1 MTTTK
6 ALRFSFIAIMAMM
19 ILPCKLLAQT
29 AQDVLTAEN
38 LIPGITGVSY
48 YEFSNKQFNSTAVYA
63 GTVGTFSKEMALKL
77 KDSGSGIVTTASGGT
92 VKSVIIKWNTSTSSP
107 RSIKVYGKTSAYK
120 SEEDLYKT
128 TVKEQGT
135 LIGTVNYVA
144 ARSDTLIVDGDYTYV
159 GISATGGTVYID
171 EIGIVWQSKAYSKA
185 KDPVFSP
192 APGKYS
198 DTQYVTISAAPGN
211 TIYYTTTGV
220 DPTFD
225 DTCLYDGM
233 PVCID
238 QSTTVKAVS
247 IDGES
252 GEVSDIVTAAYT
264 IERQFAFDVSAA
276 TTTLGRTFKAPVL
289 MNTYIGGDVTWN
301 SSDDAVAVVSTD
313 GNVTP
318 LSAGTTTITAILT
331 LPDVDPL
338 TASYVLTVK
347 NAPEVPVGGAYYKR
361 ITSAADIVDGGIYLI
376 VNEAAGMVMGEISG
390 TGKGVAV
397 NIKGDFCVTSD
408 DVEIVLEKQ
417 PDGTYGLK
425 NSAGYIG
432 FKSDTNFDTPDKT
445 VANSRYKWSVTVAS
459 PDSVVIRNIYDAGR
473 YIRYNRANK
482 DFRLYS
488 SIGSTAKITLY
499 RKMGALK
506 ITAGGRDTDGLYYA
520 TYFTDVPF
528 VVPADVTCSTVGVKG
543 GRLVVDRY
551 NSGEIVPAR
560 TGLLVSALD
569 PGIYEYAVLDAVG
582 KTHGGN
588 LLKGDVTDMMTEGEG
603 CTFYRL
609 AKPSGKAL
617 GFWWGAPDGGPFS
630 LGAYKAYLAVPVGV
644 SMAKGF
650 SFEAA
655 TTAIEN
661 IAGDAISGGNGFA
674 GGANHALFSLD
685 GHRVLHKPTP
695 GLYII
700 GGKKVMIK

>member
-1 MTTTK
+1 
-6 ALRFSFIAIMAMM
+6 MM

-38 LIPGITGVSY
+38 LIPGVTGVSY

-63 GTVGTFSKEMALKL
+63 GKVGTFSKEMALKL
-77 KDSGSGIVTTASGGT
+77 KDSDSGIVTTTSGGT
-92 VKSVIIKWNTSTSSP
+92 VRSVIIKWNSSTSSP
-107 RSIKVYGKTSAYK
+107 RSIKVYGKKSAYA

-128 TVKEQGT
+128 TAKEQGT
-135 LIGTVNYVA
+135 LIGTINYVA
-144 ARSDTLIVDGDYTYV
+144 ARSDTLIVNGDYTYV
-159 GISATGGTVYID
+159 GLCATGGVVYID

-185 KDPVFSP
+185 KDPTFSP
-192 APGKYS
+192 VPGKYS

-211 TIYYTTTGV
+211 TIYYTTTGD

-225 DTCLYDGM
+225 DTCLYDGT

-238 QSTTVKAVS
+238 QSTTIKAVA

-252 GEVSDIVTAAYT
+252 GEVSDIVTAVYT

-289 MNTYIGGDVTWN
+289 TNTYLGGDVAWN
-301 SSDDAVAVVSTD
+301 SSDDAVAIVSTD

-318 LSAGTTTITAILT
+318 LSAGTTTIKAILT
-331 LPDVDPL
+331 LPDADPL

-376 VNEAAGMVMGEISG
+376 VNEAAGMAMGEISG

-397 NIKGDFCVTSD
+397 NIEGDFCVTSD

-417 PDGTYGLK
+417 PDGTYGMK

-432 FKSDTNFDTPDKT
+432 FKSDTNFDTPDKA

-482 DFRLYS
+482 DFRLYT
-488 SIGSTAKITLY
+488 SIGNTAKITLY

-551 NSGEIVPAR
+551 NTGEIVPVC

-582 KTHGGN
+582 KPHGGN
-588 LLKGDVTDMMTEGEG
+588 LLKGDVTDMITEGEG
-603 CTFYRL
+603 GTFYRL

-617 GFWWGAPDGGPFS
+617 GFWWGAPDGGPFA

-644 SMAKGF
+644 SIAKGF

-661 IAGDAISGGNGFA
+661 IAGGAISGGNGLA
-674 GGANHALFSLD
+674 GGANHAVFSLD
-685 GHRVLHKPTP
+685 GHCVQHKPTP

-700 GGKKVMIK
+700 GGKKVIIK

>member
-1 MTTTK
+1 MY
-6 ALRFSFIAIMAMM
+6 SGNIA
-19 ILPCKLLAQT
+19 K
-29 AQDVLTAEN
+29 
-38 LIPGITGVSY
+38 
-48 YEFSNKQFNSTAVYA
+48 
-63 GTVGTFSKEMALKL
+63 SKEEAMQLRVTNKN
-77 KDSGSGIVTTASGGT
+77 SGIVTTTSGGT
-92 VKSVIIKWNTSTSSP
+92 VKSVIIKWNSSTSSS
-107 RSIKVYGKTSAYK
+107 RSVKVYGKTSAYG
-120 SEEDLYKT
+120 SAGELYKT

-144 ARSDTLIVDGDYTYV
+144 ARSDTLIVPGDYTYV
-159 GISATGGTVYID
+159 GLCATGGTLYID

-185 KDPVFSP
+185 KDPTFSP
-192 APGKYS
+192 VPGKYS

-211 TIYYTTTGV
+211 TIYYTTTGA

-225 DTCLYDGM
+225 DTCLYDGT

-238 QSTTVKAVS
+238 QSTTIKAVA

-252 GEVSDIVTAAYT
+252 GEVSDIVTAVYT

-289 MNTYIGGDVTWN
+289 TNTYLGGDVTWN
-301 SSDDAVAVVSTD
+301 SSDDAVAIVSTD

-331 LPDVDPL
+331 LPDADPL

-376 VNEAAGMVMGEISG
+376 VNEAAGMAMGEISG

-397 NIKGDFCVTSD
+397 NIEGDFCVTSD

-417 PDGTYGLK
+417 SDGTYGLK

-432 FKSDTNFDTPDKT
+432 FKSDTNFDTPDKA
-445 VANSRYKWSVTVAS
+445 VANSHYKWSVTVAS
-459 PDSVVIRNIYDAGR
+459 PDSVVIRNIFDTAGR
-473 YIRYNRANK
+473 CIRYNRANK
-482 DFRLYS
+482 DFRLYT
-488 SIGSTAKITLY
+488 SIGNTAKITLY

-528 VVPADVTCSTVGVKG
+528 VVPSDVTCSTVGVKG

-551 NSGEIVPAR
+551 NTGEIVPAC

-700 GGKKVMIK
+700 GGKKVIIK

>member
-19 ILPCKLLAQT
+19 ILPCSLLAQT
-29 AQDVLTAEN
+29 AQDVLTVEN
-38 LIPGITGVSY
+38 LIPDVSGSSY
-48 YEFSNKQFNSTAVYA
+48 VSFSNKQFNTTAVYA
-63 GTVGTFSKEMALKL
+63 GKVANFSNEMALKL
-77 KDSGSGIVTTASGGT
+77 KDSDSGIVTTVSGGT
-92 VKSVIIKWNTSTSSP
+92 VKSVIIKWNSSTSSP
-107 RSIKVYGKTSAYK
+107 RSIKVYGKKSAYA
-120 SEEDLYKT
+120 SAGELYET

-185 KDPVFSP
+185 KDPAFSP

-198 DTQYVTISAAPGN
+198 DTQFVTISAAPGN
-211 TIYYTTTGV
+211 TIYYTTTGA

-233 PVCID
+233 PLCID
-238 QSTTVKAVS
+238 QSTTIKAVA
-247 IDGES
+247 IDVES
-252 GEVSDIVTAAYT
+252 GEVSDIVTAVYT
-264 IERQFAFDVSAA
+264 IERQFAFDVSAV

-289 MNTYIGGDVTWN
+289 TNTYIGGDVTWN

-331 LPDVDPL
+331 LPDADSL

-376 VNEAAGMVMGEISG
+376 VNEAAGMAMGEISG

-397 NIKGDFCVTSD
+397 NIEGDFCVTSD
-408 DVEIVLEKQ
+408 DVEIVLKKQ
-417 PDGTYGLK
+417 SDGTYGMN

-432 FKSDTNFDTPDKT
+432 WQSGTNFVVLDKP
-445 VANSRYKWSVTVAS
+445 NYKWSVTVAS
-459 PDSVVIRNIYDAGR
+459 PDSVVIRNSSDGR
-473 YIRYNRANK
+473 YIRYNTASK
-482 DFRLYS
+482 VFRVYT
-488 SIGSTAKITLY
+488 SIGNTAKITLY

-520 TYFTDVPF
+520 TYFTDLPF

-674 GGANHALFSLD
+674 GGGNHALFSLD

>member
-1 MTTTK
+1 
-6 ALRFSFIAIMAMM
+6 MAMM

-38 LIPGITGVSY
+38 LIPGVTGTSY
-48 YEFSNKQFNSTAVYA
+48 YGFSDKQFNTTAVYA
-63 GTVGTFSKEMALKL
+63 GKVGTFSKEMALKL
-77 KDSGSGIVTTASGGT
+77 KDSGSGIVTTTSGGT
-92 VKSVIIKWNTSTSSP
+92 VKSVIIKWNSSTSSS
-107 RSIKVYGKTSAYK
+107 RSIKVYGKKSAYA

-128 TVKEQGT
+128 TAKEQGT

-185 KDPVFSP
+185 KNPTFSP

-198 DTQYVTISAAPGN
+198 DTQFVTISAAPGN
-211 TIYYTTTGV
+211 TIYYTTTGA

-238 QSTTVKAVS
+238 QSTTIKAVA

-289 MNTYIGGDVTWN
+289 TNTYLGGDVTWN
-301 SSDDAVAVVSTD
+301 SSDDAVAIVSTD

-318 LSAGTTTITAILT
+318 LSAGITTITAILT
-331 LPDVDPL
+331 LPDADSL
-338 TASYVLTVK
+338 TASYALTVK

-376 VNEAAGMVMGEISG
+376 VNEAAGMAMGEISG

-397 NIKGDFCVTSD
+397 NIEGDFCVTSD

-417 PDGTYGLK
+417 SDGTYALK
-425 NSAGYIG
+425 NSAGYFG
-432 FKSDTNFDTPDKT
+432 STDGTDFAAPDKT
-445 VANSRYKWSVTVAS
+445 VANNNYKWNITVAS
-459 PDSVVIRNIYDAGR
+459 PDSVVIRNSNGR
-473 YIRYNRANK
+473 YIRYYTAGK
-482 DFRLYS
+482 VFRVYT
-488 SIGSTAKITLY
+488 SIGNTAKITLY

-520 TYFTDVPF
+520 TYFTDLPF